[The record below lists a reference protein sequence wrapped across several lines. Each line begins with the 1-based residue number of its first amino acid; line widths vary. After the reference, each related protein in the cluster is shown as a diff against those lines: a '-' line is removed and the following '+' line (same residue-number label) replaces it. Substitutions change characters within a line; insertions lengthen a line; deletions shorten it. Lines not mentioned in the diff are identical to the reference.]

1 VRAGGSFEA
10 SVTVTNRGAVRAIET
25 VQLYVTAVGSRVER
39 APRDLRCFAQV
50 ELAPGA
56 SARVTLPVRV
66 DDLAYWDTSTSA
78 WVLEPIAYDVVL
90 AHDAAAEGLRA
101 TVRAE

>member
-1 VRAGGSFEA
+1 M
-10 SVTVTNRGAVRAIET
+10 TVTNRGAVRAIET